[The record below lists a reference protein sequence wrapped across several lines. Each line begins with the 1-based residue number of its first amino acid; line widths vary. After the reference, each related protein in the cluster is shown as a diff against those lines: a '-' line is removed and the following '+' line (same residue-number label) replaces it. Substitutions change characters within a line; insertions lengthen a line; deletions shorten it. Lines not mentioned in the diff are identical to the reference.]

1 MRIAITLAKRPS
13 QLMNFSLV
21 KECAECE
28 CGLVMNKFLL
38 SDRYRLKSV
47 NIWQNFKLNRK
58 RLQLVNGFTLTP
70 LSLMSTGCQ
79 MAASRPI
86 Y

>member
-38 SDRYRLKSV
+38 SD
-47 NIWQNFKLNRK
+47 
-58 RLQLVNGFTLTP
+58 
-70 LSLMSTGCQ
+70 
-79 MAASRPI
+79 
-86 Y
+86 

>member
-13 QLMNFSLV
+13 QLMNFLLV

-28 CGLVMNKFLL
+28 CRLVMNKFLL

-58 RLQLVNGFTLTP
+58 RLQFINGFILTP
-70 LSLMSTGCQ
+70 LSLMSTGRQ
-79 MAASRPI
+79 KPASRPI